1 MVERTGSDSD
11 QTPHGQCYRYK
22 RSLPVKEAT
31 PGLTERLPFRPF
43 IILSLNQPVKL
54 AVRGRD
60 IIFSRSEQSIV
71 SISKDSIL

>member
-31 PGLTERLPFRPF
+31 PGLTERLPFRPS
-43 IILSLNQPVKL
+43 IIFCDQPVKL

-60 IIFSRSEQSIV
+60 ISFSAEVNRV
-71 SISKDSIL
+71 